1 MEFGI
6 VEITDPINEH
16 NLKPGRCL
24 ALLSHSGSRGF
35 GANVARHYTK
45 VAMDKRKM
53 PAEARHLAWLD
64 LDTEAGQE
72 YWAPLPASQ
81 GMDFDHYT
89 GMYNLMRLRAKWALL
104 ALMASFFCISV
115 DGVGKNGGPDT
126 ANFVLVKEN
135 NGISLYERWY
145 AFAPDQQA
153 RELKATFNV
162 KADSYAAVALI
173 KDAARGRQWN
183 KNTKAYE
190 IVRESDNLWFG
201 YIQYDLPWPVSNQDC
216 VLQYNQ
222 NDLETGV
229 LVEFQDADHPSFPP
243 RKKIQRIPEI
253 YGKWIFRESDDG
265 ISVEYYISTTPSNA
279 LPTWLTDP
287 IIRNN
292 LIETLT
298 IFRTIL
304 ERKN

>member
-1 MEFGI
+1 M
-6 VEITDPINEH
+6 VRITP
-16 NLKPGRCL
+16 
-24 ALLSHSGSRGF
+24 
-35 GANVARHYTK
+35 
-45 VAMDKRKM
+45 DK
-53 PAEARHLAWLD
+53 
-64 LDTEAGQE
+64 
-72 YWAPLPASQ
+72 
-81 GMDFDHYT
+81 
-89 GMYNLMRLRAKWALL
+89 
-104 ALMASFFCISV
+104 
-115 DGVGKNGGPDT
+115 
-126 ANFVLVKEN
+126 
-135 NGISLYERWY
+135 
-145 AFAPDQQA
+145 QA
-153 RELKATFNV
+153 REIKATFHV

-190 IVRESDNLWFG
+190 IVRENDSLWFG

-222 NDLETGV
+222 NDSDKAV
-229 LVEFQDADHPSFPP
+229 LVEFQDADHPSFPL

-253 YGKWIFRESDDG
+253 SGKWIFRESDNG
-265 ISVEYYISTTPSNA
+265 ISVEYYISTTPSNS

-304 ERKN
+304 ERKG

>member
-1 MEFGI
+1 MG
-6 VEITDPINEH
+6 
-16 NLKPGRCL
+16 L
-24 ALLSHSGSRGF
+24 
-35 GANVARHYTK
+35 
-45 VAMDKRKM
+45 
-53 PAEARHLAWLD
+53 
-64 LDTEAGQE
+64 
-72 YWAPLPASQ
+72 
-81 GMDFDHYT
+81 
-89 GMYNLMRLRAKWALL
+89 RLKWALL
-104 ALMASFFCISV
+104 PLICSFFCISV
-115 DGVGKNGGPDT
+115 DSVGKNGGPDT

-145 AFAPDQQA
+145 AFTPDKQA
-153 RELKATFNV
+153 REIKATFHV

-190 IVRESDNLWFG
+190 IVRENDSLWFG

-222 NDLETGV
+222 NDSDKAV
-229 LVEFQDADHPSFPP
+229 LVAFQDADHPSFPP

-253 YGKWIFRESDDG
+253 SGKWIFRESDNG
-265 ISVEYYISTTPSNA
+265 ISVEYYISTTPSNS

-304 ERKN
+304 ERKG